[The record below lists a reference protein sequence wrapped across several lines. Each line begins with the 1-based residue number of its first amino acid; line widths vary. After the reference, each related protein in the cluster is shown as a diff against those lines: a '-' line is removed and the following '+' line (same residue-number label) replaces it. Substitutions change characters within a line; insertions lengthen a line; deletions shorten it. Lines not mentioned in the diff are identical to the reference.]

1 MSTVDVLLAVAGTLV
16 TVLTL
21 AGMVLLVP
29 RGVVE
34 VRAEGSESDGSNLSP
49 VVDGRRPAESERVAA
64 ETR

>member
-21 AGMVLLVP
+21 AGMVLLTP

-34 VRAEGSESDGSNLSP
+34 VQQEGTDPQDSSLSP
-49 VVDGRRPAESERVAA
+49 LPDRAPSRAPVNGSP
-64 ETR
+64 